1 MNTLITNNQTTNFY
15 NHLEEILLKCN
26 SFIFNVAFI
35 NFSGLQLLLDTLK
48 ILEQKRVKGK
58 ILTSTYLNFTEVKA
72 LEKIKEF
79 KNIELKI
86 YDSSKTNIGFH
97 SKAYIFELD
106 EEYELLLG
114 SSNIT
119 ASAFKTNIE
128 WNIKTISK
136 KDDLFLNEVLDEFE
150 SLWENSLVVNNQF
163 LKEYKEFKESLEK
176 KAFNNTFK
184 LERLNSNY
192 MQDEA
197 LLNLKSLRE
206 NGEKKALVIAATGSG
221 KTYLSAFDVKRT
233 RPLPS

>member
-1 MNTLITNNQTTNFY
+1 LNKLITNNQTTNFY
-15 NHLEEILLKCN
+15 NHLEESLLKCN

-48 ILEQKRVKGK
+48 TLDQKGVKGK

-72 LEKIKEF
+72 LKKIKEF

-106 EEYELLLG
+106 RSYELFLG

-119 ASAFKTNIE
+119 SSAFKTNIE

-136 KDDLFLNEVLDEFE
+136 KDDLFFNEVLNEFDI
-150 SLWENSLVVNNQF
+150 LWENSYLVNKEF
-163 LKEYKEFKESLEK
+163 IKEYEEFKKTLENK
-176 KAFNNTFK
+176 TFNNTFK
-184 LERLNSNY
+184 FEKLNINY
-192 MQDEA
+192 MQEEA
-197 LLNLKSLRE
+197 LLSLESLRK
-206 NGEKKALVIAATGSG
+206 NGESKALVIAATGSG
-221 KTYLSAFDVKRT
+221 KTYLSAFDVK
-233 RPLPS
+233 